1 MAKMLSI
8 ILNFLLALLVSLFII
23 QAAIEL
29 WAAKKKAKQPGIQ
42 QEPEESGFLPS
53 VSILLPVYNEKKVIA
68 KLLNSVCSIN
78 YPADRL
84 EILLLDDSNDETG
97 QIADTIIETERAKGI
112 NIRRLKHDK
121 PCGFKAGNLAFGLA
135 QAKGEFIAIFDA
147 DCVPP
152 PHFLNST
159 LPFFKDEK
167 VGFLQ
172 TGIGY
177 HNTDAS
183 FLTRFQ
189 AAEAAHKE
197 DMTTGFS
204 AEGHMASLTGS
215 SCIWR
220 RKCLDDIGGIRST
233 TITEDVDMGYA
244 AQLRKWKY
252 KFTQKV
258 CSLAELPETMAGFRV
273 QRQRWARGLVHNAVL
288 HLSDLLTCHMGAMA
302 KLHACAL
309 IFSPLLLAL
318 FYALLL
324 LAPFIALLP
333 QTAFFHVV
341 CLIFLCTTVIWGWA
355 NTTSHVGPETEK
367 RNPIERLLFTIA
379 YVLLFF
385 PLSLYYFSAII
396 QVALAGKGNFHT
408 TPKGCGRSKVRH
420 PAINKILLGMEIFSL
435 FWSLGVIYL
444 SIIHSNY
451 WTMLYSILAGS
462 GFGMGL
468 AFSIA
473 DSLKQDLPSNIL
485 ITGASGSIGSAFAQ
499 EYAAPGILLTLQGR
513 NEEKLQ
519 NVAAKCRSKGA
530 CVQIEIVDLLKL
542 PEVESFAQKM
552 ARSGPPDLLI
562 VNAGL
567 NTDIGADCA
576 GEPYEKSLDLVR
588 VNLISA
594 MALVNGVLPA
604 MRKRGSGQIA
614 IVSSLAGC
622 YGLPTTP
629 TYCATKAALRSWGQS
644 LRGWLA
650 SEGIRVNV
658 ILPGY
663 VESPM
668 CAAMPGPKP
677 FLWQPERAAKKIR
690 RGLQRNR
697 ARISFPFPLNL
708 GIWAL
713 ALLPDWLARTIAR
726 ILGYG
731 R

>member
-1 MAKMLSI
+1 MLSI
-8 ILNFLLALLVSLFII
+8 ILTFLLALLVALFLI

-29 WAAKKKAKQPGIQ
+29 GAARKKGKQAATFL
-42 QEPEESGFLPS
+42 PESPKSAFLPS
-53 VSILLPVYNEKKVIA
+53 VSILLPVYNEKKVVA
-68 KLLNSVCSIN
+68 KLLNSVCLLD
-78 YPADRL
+78 YPPQRL
-84 EILLLDDSNDETG
+84 EILLLDDSTDETG
-97 QIADTIIETERAKGI
+97 RIADEIIAVEKARGI
-112 NIRRLKHDK
+112 NIRRLQHDK
-121 PCGFKAGNLAFGLA
+121 PCGFKAGNLAFGLSHA
-135 QAKGEFIAIFDA
+135 HGEFIAIFDA
-147 DCVPP
+147 DCLPP
-152 PHFLNST
+152 PHFLHAT

-177 HNTDAS
+177 HNADSS

-204 AEGHMASLTGS
+204 TDGHMASLTGS

-244 AQLRKWKY
+244 AQLRDWKY
-252 KFTQKV
+252 KFTQKA

-273 QRQRWARGLVHNAVL
+273 QRQRWARGLVHNAIL
-288 HLSDLLTCHMGAMA
+288 HLSDLLASRMGPIA
-302 KLHACAL
+302 KIHACAL

-324 LAPFIALLP
+324 LAPLIALMP
-333 QTAFFHVV
+333 QGILFHTI
-341 CLIFLCTTVIWGWA
+341 CTIFLCTTIIWGWT
-355 NTTSHVGPETEK
+355 NTSTPDASEAGKHGL
-367 RNPIERLLFTIA
+367 RERILFTIG

-396 QVALAGKGNFHT
+396 QVTLAGRGNFHT
-408 TPKGCGRSKVRH
+408 TPKGCGRSRVRH
-420 PAINKILLGMEIFSL
+420 PAINKILLGLEIFSL
-435 FWSLGVIYL
+435 LWSIAAIFL
-444 SIIHSNY
+444 SVAHSNY
-451 WTMLYSILAGS
+451 WTLLYASLAGC
-462 GFGMGL
+462 GFAMGL
-468 AFSIA
+468 SFSLA
-473 DSLKQDLPSNIL
+473 DNLKSDAPGHIL
-485 ITGASGSIGSAFAQ
+485 ITGASGSIGSALAQ
-499 EYAAPGILLTLQGR
+499 EYASPGARLTLQGR
-513 NEEKLQ
+513 NEEKLREL
-519 NVAAKCRSKGA
+519 AEKCRSRGA
-530 CVQIEIVDLLKL
+530 CASIEIVDLLNL
-542 PEVESFAQKM
+542 PEVEAFAQKM
-552 ARSGPPDLLI
+552 AKTDPPDLVI

-567 NTDIGADCA
+567 NTNIGPNGE
-576 GEPYEKSLDLVR
+576 GEPYNKSLELVR

-594 MALVNGVLPA
+594 MALVNGLLPA

-614 IVSSLAGC
+614 IVSSLAGY
-622 YGLPTTP
+622 YGLPATP
-629 TYCATKAALRSWGQS
+629 AYCATKAALRAWGQS

-663 VESPM
+663 VASPM
-668 CAAMPGPKP
+668 CEAMPGPKP
-677 FLWQPERAAKKIR
+677 FLWSPERAAKKIH
-690 RGLQRNR
+690 RGLQHNL

-708 GIWAL
+708 GIQTL
-713 ALLPDWLARTIAR
+713 ALLPDWLARAIAR